1 VKTNIPYQNIS
12 AAILAGGTNSR
23 FNGRIKSLVPF
34 HNKPIMEHQTEVL
47 ESLFPEILLI
57 TNSPDRFANYKDLII
72 YTDIIPH
79 KGPLSG
85 IHTAMKK
92 SSHDQVFI
100 VAGDMPFINGNTIA
114 GQIRAAGKEKYEA
127 IIPRVT
133 NNIEPLHGV
142 YHKSGLDKLEAL
154 LQPGKPSS
162 VKKFLETINTFY
174 WEADDKTP
182 FININTPEELSR
194 YEKSEHHKNRER

>member
-1 VKTNIPYQNIS
+1 VKTKISYQNIS

-47 ESLFPEILLI
+47 KSIFPEILLI

-85 IHTAMKK
+85 IHTALKK

-100 VAGDMPFINGNTIA
+100 VAGDMPFINGTTIA
-114 GQIRAAGKEKYEA
+114 GQISAAVKEKYEA